1 MLRRFKEKNPELF
14 NRANDFFDAFT
25 NYMANAH
32 DSLCSLKLI
41 DDELVE
47 DEKSYTLNIPVPSS
61 IGNSDVKLSINNENQ
76 VTVEIEKTDDSSDY
90 YAKIVRT
97 IPEDTERY
105 KAVSTLK
112 NGVLSIS
119 VPKVVKPKMVNEEYS
134 IPINFDE

>member
-25 NYMANAH
+25 NYMANAY
-32 DSLCSLKLI
+32 DSIQSFKLI

-61 IGNSDVKLSINNENQ
+61 IGNSDIKLSINNDNQ
-76 VTVEIEKTDDSSDY
+76 VTVEIEKSDDSSDY

-112 NGVLSIS
+112 NGVLSIN
-119 VPKVVKPKMVNEEYS
+119 VPKAVKSKSVNEEYS
-134 IPINFDE
+134 IPISFDE